1 VKRRAAS
8 IGFGTADFHAQAFG
22 PAGACADVGW
32 FLLWATPGNIV
43 GGVVFVA
50 FLKYG
55 HARPPAQT
63 AAE

>member
-8 IGFGTADFHAQAFG
+8 I
-22 PAGACADVGW
+22 
-32 FLLWATPGNIV
+32 
-43 GGVVFVA
+43 GVVFVA

-55 HARPPAQT
+55 HARPAAQT